1 MLNAIIFGKKY
12 GSRLAGINLKEE
24 FSGSEDILTATI
36 FERLFYLD
44 DQRTIRILLSEQI
57 WTSSSPDK
65 PYEIQDILFW
75 ENLSFAGGRIQPDCM
90 IIFNDLIL
98 VVEAKRRDNI
108 DQQDSYQLAD
118 EYCAAIQAYPN
129 KKIALLAIGGMAND
143 RIETKKQLEKKI
155 RIKIKESDISD
166 KN

>member
-12 GSRLAGINLKEE
+12 GSGLAGINLKEE

-65 PYEIQDILFW
+65 PYEIQDIFFGKICLLLEEEF
-75 ENLSFAGGRIQPDCM
+75 NRI
-90 IIFNDLIL
+90 
-98 VVEAKRRDNI
+98 V
-108 DQQDSYQLAD
+108 
-118 EYCAAIQAYPN
+118 
-129 KKIALLAIGGMAND
+129 
-143 RIETKKQLEKKI
+143 
-155 RIKIKESDISD
+155 
-166 KN
+166 